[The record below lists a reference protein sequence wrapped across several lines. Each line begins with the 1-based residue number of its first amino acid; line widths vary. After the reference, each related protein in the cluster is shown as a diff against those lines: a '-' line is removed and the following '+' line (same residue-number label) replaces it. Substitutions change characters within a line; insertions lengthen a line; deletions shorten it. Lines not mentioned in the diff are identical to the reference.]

1 MDIVISHTSALK
13 LLRAMRHPAGKPC
26 ASGLP
31 CKMPTTQELQSLQSR
46 HPALFEAGAVD
57 ILLSEK
63 NATHPTLTAHPH
75 VWSTPLPEGAF
86 VQIAPGLRCVSP
98 AFLAVQM
105 ASRLSFLEMN
115 LLLAEL
121 LGLYAVYSEE
131 GTGLSQRAHP
141 LLTPQELEGFLDKL
155 GSAWGTR
162 AVRQALRT
170 APAQAASPMEA
181 KLYLRATL
189 PLAKGGYN
197 MGKVVLNDPF
207 ELRRISAN
215 IRTLQVRKPD
225 LLFLG
230 GNSRGVCLDYMGAW
244 HDDAT
249 VARKDTRR
257 RNELLAAG
265 FKPYEIFKNE
275 YDSLDYMDG
284 LMHAI
289 AQDLGLNR
297 EPPRPAREK
306 KYRAARLQL
315 WRELESIDT
324 SFLGEKSPDKSRGCR
339 SPSRQKRTKR
349 EVIGADNL

>member
-1 MDIVISHTSALK
+1 MDIVISHTSALR
-13 LLRAMRHPAGKPC
+13 LLRAMRRPAGKPC

-31 CKMPTTQELQSLQSR
+31 CKMPTTQQLQALQAR
-46 HPALFEAGAVD
+46 HPALFEAGPIH
-57 ILLSEK
+57 ILLAEK
-63 NATHPTLTAHPH
+63 NATHPTLMAHPH
-75 VWSTPLPEGAF
+75 VWSTPLPEGAL
-86 VQIAPGLRCVSP
+86 VQIAPGVRCVSP

-121 LGLYAVYSEE
+121 LGLYAIRAE
-131 GTGLSQRAHP
+131 GGMGLTQRACP
-141 LLTPQELEGFLDKL
+141 LLTAQELEGFLDSM

-162 AVRQALRT
+162 AVRQALGT
-170 APAQAASPMEA
+170 APAEAASPMEA

-189 PLAKGGYN
+189 PLSKGGYN

-207 ELRRISAN
+207 ELRRISVN
-215 IRTLQVRKPD
+215 IKTLQVRKPD

-230 GNSRGVCLDYMGAW
+230 GDSRGVCLDYMGTW
-244 HDDAT
+244 HDDAA

-275 YDSLDYMDG
+275 YDNIDYMDG
-284 LMHAI
+284 LMRAI
-289 AQDLGLNR
+289 SQDLGLNR

-324 SFLGEKSPDKSRGCR
+324 SFLCAKSPDKSRGCR
-339 SPSRQKRTKR
+339 
-349 EVIGADNL
+349 